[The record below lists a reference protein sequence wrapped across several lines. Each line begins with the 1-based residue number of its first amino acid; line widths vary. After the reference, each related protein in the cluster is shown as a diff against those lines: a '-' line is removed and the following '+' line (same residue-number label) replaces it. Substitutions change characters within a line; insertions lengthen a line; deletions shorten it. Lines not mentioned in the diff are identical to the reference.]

1 MTSTSGGEAIVSGL
15 VAHGVD
21 TVFGLPGAQIY
32 GLFDAFQQAQLKVIG
47 ARHEQACGYKAY
59 GSVRSTGRPGV
70 FSVVPGPGV
79 LNAGAALLTAFGSNE
94 PVLCLTGQVPTQYLG
109 KGRGH
114 LHEMPDQLATLR
126 SFVKWADR
134 IEYPDAAPTLV
145 SRAFQEMLSGRRG
158 PAALEMPWGV
168 FTQRAET
175 GGANPFDP
183 FPAPQ
188 PDPERVRAAAAL
200 ITASRTPMI
209 FVGSGAI
216 HARDEILEL
225 AELIDAPVVA
235 FRSGRGIVSN
245 AHELGLTM
253 AAAYRLWPKTDL
265 MIGIGTRMELPAS
278 SFRWPFQPDGL
289 KSIRIDIDP
298 AEMRRLTPDAAVI
311 SDAQAGTREVL
322 AAVRKIGYKKTGGRR
337 DAIRDASAS
346 ALQEIQKV
354 QPQMAYLN
362 ILREVLPHNAIV
374 TDELSQVGFASWYGF
389 PIYQPR
395 TFITSGYQG
404 TLGSG
409 FPTALG
415 AKVAN
420 PDRPVVAITGD
431 GGFMFGVQ
439 ELATAVQFNI
449 AVVVLVFNNN
459 AYGNVRR
466 DQRERFDGRV
476 VASDL
481 VNPDFVKL
489 AESFGVGAARVTSP
503 DQFRPA
509 LEKALADG
517 GPYVIAIEVPT
528 DSEVSP
534 WAFIHPA
541 HLYAACLPL
550 SHCGGVWTRC
560 AASRTGEGSV
570 SADRD
575 PSSGALCAPPS
586 PTRGEGTYSA
596 TNVTVSATLAREVR

>member
-1 MTSTSGGEAIVSGL
+1 MTSLTGGEAIVSGL

-21 TVFGLPGAQIY
+21 TVFGLPGAQVY

-47 ARHEQACGYKAY
+47 ARHEQACGYMAFGY
-59 GSVRSTGRPGV
+59 ARSSGRPGV

-79 LNAGAALLTAFGSNE
+79 LNAGAALLTAFGCNE
-94 PVLCLTGQVPTQYLG
+94 PVLCVTGQVPSAFLG

-126 SFVKWADR
+126 TFVKWADR
-134 IEYPDAAPTLV
+134 IEYPANAPAIV
-145 SRAFQEMLSGRRG
+145 SRAFQEMMSGRRG
-158 PAALEMPWGV
+158 PAAVEMPWDV

-175 GGANPFDP
+175 PAATVLGPL
-183 FPAPQ
+183 PAPR
-188 PDPERVRAAAAL
+188 PDPDRVRQAAAL
-200 ITASRTPMI
+200 IAASKTPMI
-209 FVGSGAI
+209 FVGGGAI
-216 HARDEILEL
+216 EASEEILEL
-225 AELIDAPVVA
+225 AEMIDAPVVA

-253 AAAYRLWPKTDL
+253 AAAYRLWSSTDL

-278 SFRWPFQPDGL
+278 SFRWPYQPAGL

-298 AEMRRLTPDAAVI
+298 AEMRRLP
-311 SDAQAGTREVL
+311 SDATIIADARAGSSEL
-322 AAVRKIGYKKTGGRR
+322 AAAVRKAGYRKTSGRR
-337 DAIRDASAS
+337 AAIRDASA
-346 ALQEIQKV
+346 AAQEEIQRI
-354 QPQMAYLN
+354 QPQMTYLK
-362 ILREVLPHNAIV
+362 ILREVLPANAIV

-389 PIYQPR
+389 PVYEPR

-439 ELATAVQFNI
+439 ELSTAVQFNI
-449 AVVVLVFNNN
+449 GVVTLVFNNN

-476 VASDL
+476 VAADL
-481 VNPDFVKL
+481 VNPDFVRL
-489 AESFGVGAARVTSP
+489 AESFGVAAGRVTSP
-503 DQFRPA
+503 DHFRAA
-509 LEKALADG
+509 LEKALGHG
-517 GPYVIAIEVPT
+517 GPYLLAIEVPRH
-528 DSEVSP
+528 SEVSP
-534 WAFIHPA
+534 WAFIHP
-541 HLYAACLPL
+541 P
-550 SHCGGVWTRC
+550 
-560 AASRTGEGSV
+560 
-570 SADRD
+570 
-575 PSSGALCAPPS
+575 APQ
-586 PTRGEGTYSA
+586 
-596 TNVTVSATLAREVR
+596 

>member
-1 MTSTSGGEAIVSGL
+1 LDDLMTTSTGGEAIVSGL

-32 GLFDAFQQAQLKVIG
+32 GLFDAFHQAQLKVIG
-47 ARHEQACGYKAY
+47 ARHEQACGYMAY
-59 GSVRSTGRPGV
+59 GYARSSGKPGA

-94 PVLCLTGQVPTQYLG
+94 PVLCLTGQVPTAFLG

-126 SFVKWADR
+126 TFVKWAER
-134 IEYPDAAPTLV
+134 IEYPDTAPAMV

-158 PAALEMPWGV
+158 PAALEMPWDV

-175 GGANPFDP
+175 GAAKPFEP

-188 PDPERVRAAAAL
+188 PDSNRVKAAAAL
-200 ITASRTPMI
+200 IADSKTPMI

-216 HARDEILEL
+216 DAREEILEL

-253 AAAYRLWPKTDL
+253 AAAYKLWPQTDL

-278 SFRWPFQPDGL
+278 SFRWPFQPSGL

-298 AEMRRLTPDAAVI
+298 AEMRRLTPDAAVVA
-311 SDAQAGTREVL
+311 DARAGTSELL
-322 AAVRKIGYKKTGGRR
+322 AAVRKAGYTKTRGRR
-337 DAIRDASAS
+337 AAIREASAA
-346 ALQEIQKV
+346 ALQEIQKI

-362 ILREVLPHNAIV
+362 ILREVLPHDAIV

-449 AVVVLVFNNN
+449 GVVTLVFNNN

-466 DQRERFDGRV
+466 DQRERFEGRV

-503 DQFRPA
+503 EAFRPA

-517 GPYVIAIEVPT
+517 GPYLIAIEVPK
-528 DSEVSP
+528 DSEISP
-534 WAFIHPA
+534 WTFIHPA
-541 HLYAACLPL
+541 KP
-550 SHCGGVWTRC
+550 
-560 AASRTGEGSV
+560 
-570 SADRD
+570 
-575 PSSGALCAPPS
+575 
-586 PTRGEGTYSA
+586 
-596 TNVTVSATLAREVR
+596 

>member
-1 MTSTSGGEAIVSGL
+1 MTASTGGEAIVSGL

-47 ARHEQACGYKAY
+47 ARHEQACGYMAY
-59 GSVRSTGRPGV
+59 GYARSTGRPGV

-94 PVLCLTGQVPTQYLG
+94 PVLCLTGQVPMAFLG

-126 SFVKWADR
+126 TFVKWADR
-134 IEYPDAAPTLV
+134 IEYPDSAPALV

-158 PAALEMPWGV
+158 PVALEMPWDV
-168 FTQRAET
+168 FTQRADV
-175 GGANPFDP
+175 GAAKPFDP

-188 PDPERVRAAAAL
+188 PDTGRIKAAAAL
-200 ITASRTPMI
+200 IAASKTPMI

-216 HARDEILEL
+216 DAGDEILEL

-253 AAAYRLWPKTDL
+253 AAAYRLWPSTDL

-289 KSIRIDIDP
+289 KSVRIDIDP
-298 AEMRRLTPDAAVI
+298 SEMRRLTPDAAVI
-311 SDAQAGTREVL
+311 ADAQAGTRELL
-322 AAVRKIGYKKTGGRR
+322 AAVRKAGYTKTSGRR
-337 DAIRDASAS
+337 AAIRAASAA
-346 ALQEIQKV
+346 ALQEIQKI

-362 ILREVLPHNAIV
+362 VLREVLPQNAIV

-431 GGFMFGVQ
+431 GGFMFAVQ
-439 ELATAVQFNI
+439 ELATAVQSSI
-449 AVVVLVFNNN
+449 GVVVLVFNNN

-466 DQRERFDGRV
+466 DQRERFNGRV

-503 DQFRPA
+503 EAFRPA

-517 GPYVIAIEVPT
+517 GPYLIAIEVPK
-528 DSEVSP
+528 DSETSP

-541 HLYAACLPL
+541 KP
-550 SHCGGVWTRC
+550 
-560 AASRTGEGSV
+560 
-570 SADRD
+570 
-575 PSSGALCAPPS
+575 
-586 PTRGEGTYSA
+586 
-596 TNVTVSATLAREVR
+596 

>member
-1 MTSTSGGEAIVSGL
+1 MTSMTGGEAIVSSL
-15 VAHGVD
+15 LAHGVD

-32 GLFDAFQQAQLKVIG
+32 GLFDAFHQAQLKVIG
-47 ARHEQACGYKAY
+47 ARHEQACGYMAY
-59 GSVRSTGRPGV
+59 GYARSSGKPGV

-79 LNAGAALLTAFGSNE
+79 LNAGAAMLTAFGANE
-94 PVLCLTGQVPTQYLG
+94 PVLCLTGQVPTAFLG

-126 SFVKWADR
+126 TFVKWAER
-134 IEYPDAAPTLV
+134 IEYPDIAPILV

-158 PAALEMPWGV
+158 PVALEMPWDV

-175 GGANPFDP
+175 GVAKVFDP

-188 PDPERVRAAAAL
+188 PDGDRIKDAAAL
-200 ITASRTPMI
+200 IAASKAPMI

-216 HARDEILEL
+216 HARDEVLEL
-225 AELIDAPVVA
+225 AETIDAPIVA

-245 AHELGLTM
+245 AHELGVTM
-253 AAAYRLWPKTDL
+253 AAAYKLWPNTDL
-265 MIGIGTRMELPAS
+265 MIGIGSRMELPTMS
-278 SFRWPFQPDGL
+278 RWPFRPDGL
-289 KSIRIDIDP
+289 KSVRIDIDP
-298 AEMRRLTPDAAVI
+298 SEMRRLTPDVAIV
-311 SDAQAGTREVL
+311 SDAKAGTREL
-322 AAVRKIGYKKTGGRR
+322 RAAVSKTGIRRTAGRR
-337 DAIRDASAS
+337 AAIREASAAAS
-346 ALQEIQKV
+346 KEIQAV

-362 ILREVLPHNAIV
+362 ILRDVLPPNAIV

-389 PIYQPR
+389 PVYEPR

-431 GGFMFGVQ
+431 GGFMFAVA

-449 AVVVLVFNNN
+449 GVVTLVFNNN
-459 AYGNVRR
+459 SYGNVRR
-466 DQRERFDGRV
+466 DQRQRFEGRV

-489 AESFGVGAARVTSP
+489 AESFGVAASRVTSP
-503 DQFRPA
+503 DHFRPA
-509 LEKALADG
+509 LEKALAYG
-517 GPYVIAIEVPT
+517 GPYLVDVEVPR
-528 DSEVSP
+528 DSETTP
-534 WAFIHPA
+534 WTFIHPA
-541 HLYAACLPL
+541 KP
-550 SHCGGVWTRC
+550 
-560 AASRTGEGSV
+560 
-570 SADRD
+570 
-575 PSSGALCAPPS
+575 
-586 PTRGEGTYSA
+586 
-596 TNVTVSATLAREVR
+596 

>member
-1 MTSTSGGEAIVSGL
+1 MTVSSGGEAIVSGL
-15 VAHGVD
+15 VAHDVD

-32 GLFDAFQQAQLKVIG
+32 GLFDALHQAQLKVIG
-47 ARHEQACGYKAY
+47 ARHEQACGYMAFGY
-59 GSVRSTGRPGV
+59 ARSSGKPGV

-79 LNAGAALLTAFGSNE
+79 LNASAALLTAFGCNE
-94 PVLCLTGQVPTQYLG
+94 PVLCLTGQVPTSFLG

-126 SFVKWADR
+126 TIVKWADR
-134 IEYPDAAPTLV
+134 IEYPDAAPALV
-145 SRAFQEMLSGRRG
+145 SRAFQEMMSGRRG
-158 PAALEMPWGV
+158 PVSLEMPWDV

-175 GGANPFDP
+175 GSSKPLDP
-183 FPAPQ
+183 IPAPL
-188 PDPERVRAAAAL
+188 PDPDRIKAAAAL
-200 ITASRTPMI
+200 IAGSKTPMI
-209 FVGSGAI
+209 FVGGGAI
-216 HARDEILEL
+216 DACDDVLEL

-265 MIGIGTRMELPAS
+265 MIGIGTRMEMPAS
-278 SFRWPFQPDGL
+278 GFRWPFQPAGL
-289 KSIRIDIDP
+289 KSVRIDIDP
-298 AEMRRLTPDAAVI
+298 IEMRRLI
-311 SDAQAGTREVL
+311 SDAPVVADAKAGTSALL
-322 AAVRKIGYKKTGGRR
+322 AAVRKAGYTKTSGRR
-337 DAIRDASAS
+337 AAIREASAA

-362 ILREVLPHNAIV
+362 ILREVLPQNAIV

-389 PIYQPR
+389 PVYEPR

-449 AVVVLVFNNN
+449 GVVTLVFNNN

-466 DQRERFDGRV
+466 DQRERFAGRV

-489 AESFGVGAARVTSP
+489 AESFGVAAARVTAP
-503 DQFRPA
+503 DQFRAA
-509 LEKALADG
+509 LEKALAHG
-517 GPYVIAIEVPT
+517 GPYLIDIEVPT
-528 DSEVSP
+528 DSEVTP
-534 WAFIHPA
+534 WTFIHPA
-541 HLYAACLPL
+541 KP
-550 SHCGGVWTRC
+550 
-560 AASRTGEGSV
+560 
-570 SADRD
+570 
-575 PSSGALCAPPS
+575 
-586 PTRGEGTYSA
+586 
-596 TNVTVSATLAREVR
+596 

>member
-1 MTSTSGGEAIVSGL
+1 MTTLTGGEAIVSGL

-21 TVFGLPGAQIY
+21 TVFGLPGAQVY
-32 GLFDAFQQAQLKVIG
+32 GLFDAFHEAQLKVIG
-47 ARHEQACGYKAY
+47 ARHEQACGYMAFGY
-59 GSVRSTGRPGV
+59 ARASGRPGV

-79 LNAGAALLTAFGSNE
+79 LNASAALLTAFGCNE
-94 PVLCLTGQVPTQYLG
+94 PVLCVTGQVPTQFLG

-126 SFVKWADR
+126 NYVKWADR
-134 IEYPDAAPTLV
+134 IEYPGNAPMV
-145 SRAFQEMLSGRRG
+145 VARAFQEMTSGRRG
-158 PAALEMPWGV
+158 PASVEMPWDV
-168 FTQRAET
+168 FTQRADT
-175 GGANPFDP
+175 GAAKALEPL
-183 FPAPQ
+183 PAPQ
-188 PDPERVRAAAAL
+188 PDPDMIKQAAAL
-200 ITASRTPMI
+200 IKNSKAPMI

-216 HARDEILEL
+216 DAGAEILDL
-225 AELIDAPVVA
+225 AEMIDAPVVA

-253 AAAYRLWPKTDL
+253 AAAYKLWPTTDL
-265 MIGIGTRMELPAS
+265 MIGIGTRLELPTMS
-278 SFRWPFQPDGL
+278 RWPYRPDGL

-298 AEMRRLTPDAAVI
+298 VEMRRFISDTAIVAEAKAATAELAAAVGK
-311 SDAQAGTREVL
+311 AG
-322 AAVRKIGYKKTGGRR
+322 YSKTAGRR
-337 DAIRDASAS
+337 AAIREATAT
-346 ALQEIQKV
+346 AQQEIQRI

-362 ILREVLPHNAIV
+362 ILREVLPANAIV
-374 TDELSQVGFASWYGF
+374 TDELSQFGFASWYGF
-389 PIYQPR
+389 PIYEPR

-420 PDRPVVAITGD
+420 PDKPVVAITGD

-449 AVVVLVFNNN
+449 GVVTLVFNNN

-489 AESFGVGAARVTSP
+489 AESFGVAAARVTAP
-503 DQFRPA
+503 DQFKA
-509 LEKALADG
+509 AMEKALAHG
-517 GPYVIAIEVPT
+517 GPYLISVEVT
-528 DSEVSP
+528 RDSEVSP
-534 WAFIHPA
+534 WAFIHP
-541 HLYAACLPL
+541 PK
-550 SHCGGVWTRC
+550 
-560 AASRTGEGSV
+560 
-570 SADRD
+570 
-575 PSSGALCAPPS
+575 P
-586 PTRGEGTYSA
+586 
-596 TNVTVSATLAREVR
+596 

>member
-1 MTSTSGGEAIVSGL
+1 MTTLTGGEAIVSGL

-21 TVFGLPGAQIY
+21 TVFGLPGAQVY
-32 GLFDAFQQAQLKVIG
+32 GLFDAFHQAQLKVIG
-47 ARHEQACGYKAY
+47 ARHEQACGYMAFGY
-59 GSVRSTGRPGV
+59 ARSSGRPGV

-79 LNAGAALLTAFGSNE
+79 LNASAALLTAYGCNE
-94 PVLCLTGQVPTQYLG
+94 PVLCVTGQVPTQFLG

-126 SFVKWADR
+126 TYVKWAER
-134 IEYPDAAPTLV
+134 IEYPGNAPTV
-145 SRAFQEMLSGRRG
+145 VARAFQEMMSGRRG
-158 PAALEMPWGV
+158 PASVEMPWDI
-168 FTQRAET
+168 FTQRADTSAAEVLE
-175 GGANPFDP
+175 PL
-183 FPAPQ
+183 PAPQ
-188 PDPERVRAAAAL
+188 PDPDLVKQAAAL
-200 ITASRTPMI
+200 IRDSKAPMI

-216 HARDEILEL
+216 EAREEILEL
-225 AELIDAPVVA
+225 AEMIDAPVVA

-253 AAAYRLWPKTDL
+253 AAAYKLWPKTDL
-265 MIGIGTRMELPAS
+265 MIGIGSRLELPTMS
-278 SFRWPFQPDGL
+278 RWPYRPAGL

-298 AEMRRLTPDAAVI
+298 VEIRRFASDAAI
-311 SDAQAGTREVL
+311 IADARAATADL
-322 AAVRKIGYKKTGGRR
+322 AAAVRKAGYSRSAGRR
-337 DAIRDASAS
+337 AAIREATA
-346 ALQEIQKV
+346 AAQAEIQRI

-362 ILREVLPHNAIV
+362 ILREVLPPNAIV

-389 PIYQPR
+389 PIYEPR

-420 PDRPVVAITGD
+420 PDKPVVAITGD

-449 AVVVLVFNNN
+449 GVVTLVFNNN

-489 AESFGVGAARVTSP
+489 AESFGVTAARVTSP
-503 DQFRPA
+503 DHFKAA
-509 LEKALADG
+509 LEKALAHG
-517 GPYVIAIEVPT
+517 GPYLISVEVPR

-534 WAFIHPA
+534 WAFIHP
-541 HLYAACLPL
+541 PQ
-550 SHCGGVWTRC
+550 
-560 AASRTGEGSV
+560 
-570 SADRD
+570 
-575 PSSGALCAPPS
+575 P
-586 PTRGEGTYSA
+586 
-596 TNVTVSATLAREVR
+596 

>member
-1 MTSTSGGEAIVSGL
+1 
-15 VAHGVD
+15 
-21 TVFGLPGAQIY
+21 
-32 GLFDAFQQAQLKVIG
+32 
-47 ARHEQACGYKAY
+47 
-59 GSVRSTGRPGV
+59 V

-79 LNAGAALLTAFGSNE
+79 LNAGAAMLTAFGSNE
-94 PVLCLTGQVPTQYLG
+94 PVLCLTGQVPTAFLG

-126 SFVKWADR
+126 TFVKWAER
-134 IEYPDAAPTLV
+134 IEYPDAAPALV

-158 PAALEMPWGV
+158 PVALEMPWDV
-168 FTQRAET
+168 FTQRADV
-175 GGANPFDP
+175 AASKPFDLL
-183 FPAPQ
+183 PAPQ
-188 PDPERVRAAAAL
+188 PDTERVKAAAAL
-200 ITASRTPMI
+200 IAGSKTPMI

-216 HARDEILEL
+216 HAADEILEL
-225 AELIDAPVVA
+225 AEMIDAPVVA

-253 AAAYRLWPKTDL
+253 AAAYKLWPQTDL

-278 SFRWPFQPDGL
+278 GFRWPFRPHGL

-298 AEMRRLTPDAAVI
+298 VEMRRLAVDASIVA
-311 SDAQAGTREVL
+311 DAQAGTRELL
-322 AAVRKIGYKKTGGRR
+322 AAVSKAGYKKTSGRR
-337 DAIRDASAS
+337 AAIREASAAS
-346 ALQEIQKV
+346 QQEIQKI

-362 ILREVLPHNAIV
+362 ILREVLPANAIV

-389 PIYQPR
+389 PVYQPR
-395 TFITSGYQG
+395 TFVTSGYQG

-420 PDRPVVAITGD
+420 PGSPVVAITGD

-439 ELATAVQFNI
+439 ELATAVQYKI
-449 AVVVLVFNNN
+449 GVVTLIFNNN

-489 AESFGVGAARVTSP
+489 AESFGVAAARVTSP
-503 DQFRPA
+503 AGFRPV
-509 LEKALADG
+509 LEKALANG

-534 WAFIHPA
+534 WKFIHP
-541 HLYAACLPL
+541 PK
-550 SHCGGVWTRC
+550 
-560 AASRTGEGSV
+560 
-570 SADRD
+570 
-575 PSSGALCAPPS
+575 P
-586 PTRGEGTYSA
+586 
-596 TNVTVSATLAREVR
+596 

>member
-1 MTSTSGGEAIVSGL
+1 MTLSSGGEAIVDGL

-47 ARHEQACGYKAY
+47 ARHEQACGYMAFGY
-59 GSVRSTGRPGV
+59 ARSTGRPGV

-79 LNAGAALLTAFGSNE
+79 LNAGAALLTAYGSNE
-94 PVLCLTGQVPTQYLG
+94 PVLCLTGQVPTQYLD

-134 IEYPDAAPTLV
+134 IEYPDTAPTLV
-145 SRAFQEMLSGRRG
+145 SRAFQEMLSWRRG
-158 PAALEMPWGV
+158 PAALEMPWDV

-175 GGANPFDP
+175 GASKPFDL
-183 FPAPQ
+183 FPPPQ
-188 PDPERVRAAAAL
+188 PDSERVKAAAAL
-200 ITASRTPMI
+200 IAAGKTPMI

-265 MIGIGTRMELPAS
+265 MIGIGTRMELPTT
-278 SFRWPFQPDGL
+278 FRWPFQPDGL

-298 AEMRRLTPDAAVI
+298 SEMRRLASDVAVVA
-311 SDAQAGTREVL
+311 DAQAGTRELL
-322 AAVRKIGYKKTGGRR
+322 AAVRKAGYSKTSGRR
-337 DAIRDASAS
+337 AAIRDASAS
-346 ALQEIQKV
+346 ALQQIQSV

-362 ILREVLPHNAIV
+362 ILREVLPSNAIV
-374 TDELSQVGFASWYGF
+374 TDEMSQVGFTSWYGF
-389 PIYQPR
+389 PIYEPR
-395 TFITSGYQG
+395 TFISSGYQG

-415 AKVAN
+415 AKVAH

-439 ELATAVQFNI
+439 ELATAVQFKI
-449 AVVVLVFNNN
+449 AVVTLIFNNSS
-459 AYGNVRR
+459 YGNVRR
-466 DQRERFDGRV
+466 DQRERFGGRV
-476 VASDL
+476 VAADL

-503 DQFRPA
+503 EDFRPA

-517 GPYVIAIEVPT
+517 GPYVIVVEVPK
-528 DSEVSP
+528 DSEITP
-534 WAFIHPA
+534 WTFIHPA
-541 HLYAACLPL
+541 KP
-550 SHCGGVWTRC
+550 
-560 AASRTGEGSV
+560 
-570 SADRD
+570 
-575 PSSGALCAPPS
+575 
-586 PTRGEGTYSA
+586 
-596 TNVTVSATLAREVR
+596 

>member
-1 MTSTSGGEAIVSGL
+1 MTSMTGGEAIVSGL

-32 GLFDAFQQAQLKVIG
+32 GLFDAFHQAQLKVIG
-47 ARHEQACGYKAY
+47 ARHEQACGYMAY
-59 GSVRSTGRPGV
+59 GYARSTGRPGV

-94 PVLCLTGQVPTQYLG
+94 PVLCLTGQVPTQFLG

-114 LHEMPDQLATLR
+114 LHEMPDQLATLKT
-126 SFVKWADR
+126 FVKWADR
-134 IEYPDAAPTLV
+134 IEYPDNAPTAV
-145 SRAFQEMLSGRRG
+145 SRAFQEMLSGRHG
-158 PAALEMPWGV
+158 PAALEMPWDV
-168 FTQRAET
+168 FTQRADA
-175 GGANPFDP
+175 GPAKPFDP
-183 FPAPQ
+183 FPAPL
-188 PDPERVRAAAAL
+188 PDSARIKEAANL
-200 ITASRTPMI
+200 IAGSKRPMI

-216 HARDEILEL
+216 HAREEILEL
-225 AELIDAPVVA
+225 AEMIDAPVVA

-253 AAAYRLWPKTDL
+253 AAAYRLWPQTDL
-265 MIGIGTRMELPAS
+265 MIGIGTRLELPTMS
-278 SFRWPFQPDGL
+278 RWPFRPDGL
-289 KSIRIDIDP
+289 KSVRIDIDP
-298 AEMRRLTPDAAVI
+298 VEMRRLPPDVAVVT
-311 SDAQAGTREVL
+311 DAKAGTRDLL
-322 AAVRKIGYKKTGGRR
+322 AAISKAGYKKSSGRR
-337 DAIRDASAS
+337 AAIREATA
-346 ALQEIQKV
+346 AAREEIQTV

-362 ILREVLPHNAIV
+362 ILREVLPHDAIV

-389 PIYQPR
+389 PIFEPR

-415 AKVAN
+415 AKVAH
-420 PDRPVVAITGD
+420 PDKPVVAISGD
-431 GGFMFGVQ
+431 GGFMFAVQ

-449 AVVVLVFNNN
+449 GVVTLVFNNN

-466 DQRERFDGRV
+466 DQLQRFDGRA

-489 AESFGVGAARVTSP
+489 AESFGVPARRVTSP
-503 DQFRPA
+503 DHFRPA

-517 GPYVIAIEVPT
+517 GPYLIAIEVPK

-534 WAFIHPA
+534 WTFIHPA
-541 HLYAACLPL
+541 KP
-550 SHCGGVWTRC
+550 
-560 AASRTGEGSV
+560 
-570 SADRD
+570 
-575 PSSGALCAPPS
+575 
-586 PTRGEGTYSA
+586 
-596 TNVTVSATLAREVR
+596 

>member
-1 MTSTSGGEAIVSGL
+1 MVRERLDNAMTSTSGGEAIVDGL

-47 ARHEQACGYKAY
+47 ARHEQACGYMAY
-59 GSVRSTGRPGV
+59 GYARSTGRPGV

-126 SFVKWADR
+126 TFVKWADR

-145 SRAFQEMLSGRRG
+145 SRAFQEMMSGRRG
-158 PAALEMPWGV
+158 PVALEMPWDV

-175 GGANPFDP
+175 GASKPFDP

-188 PDPERVRAAAAL
+188 PDTERVKAAAAL
-200 ITASRTPMI
+200 IADSKTPMI

-253 AAAYRLWPKTDL
+253 AAAYQLWPKTDL
-265 MIGIGTRMELPAS
+265 MIGIGTRMELPTM
-278 SFRWPFQPDGL
+278 FRWPFRPDGL

-298 AEMRRLTPDAAVI
+298 SEMRRFVPDAPVI
-311 SDAQAGTREVL
+311 ADAQAGTNEL
-322 AAVRKIGYKKTGGRR
+322 LTAVRKAGYTKTSGRR
-337 DAIRDASAS
+337 TAIRDASAS
-346 ALQEIQKV
+346 ALEQIQEI

-362 ILREVLPHNAIV
+362 ILREVLPPDAIV

-389 PIYQPR
+389 PVYQPR

-449 AVVVLVFNNN
+449 GVVVLVFNNN

-466 DQRERFDGRV
+466 DQREHFDGRI

-489 AESFGVGAARVTSP
+489 AESFGVGATRVTSP
-503 DQFRPA
+503 ETFRSA

-517 GPYVIAIEVPT
+517 GPYLIAVEVPK
-528 DSEVSP
+528 DSETSP

-541 HLYAACLPL
+541 KP
-550 SHCGGVWTRC
+550 
-560 AASRTGEGSV
+560 
-570 SADRD
+570 
-575 PSSGALCAPPS
+575 
-586 PTRGEGTYSA
+586 
-596 TNVTVSATLAREVR
+596 

>member
-1 MTSTSGGEAIVSGL
+1 MTSMTGGEAIVSGL
-15 VAHGVD
+15 VAHGVN

-47 ARHEQACGYKAY
+47 ARHEQACGYMAY
-59 GSVRSTGRPGV
+59 GYARSTGRPGV

-94 PVLCLTGQVPTQYLG
+94 PVLCLTGQVPTQFLG

-126 SFVKWADR
+126 SFVKWAER
-134 IEYPDAAPTLV
+134 IEYPDVAPAMV

-158 PAALEMPWGV
+158 PVSLEMPWDV
-168 FTQRAET
+168 FTQAAQV
-175 GGANPFDP
+175 GPSKPFDP
-183 FPAPQ
+183 FPPPQ
-188 PDPERVRAAAAL
+188 PDPDRIKSAAVLVAA
-200 ITASRTPMI
+200 SKTPMI

-216 HARDEILEL
+216 HAREEILEL
-225 AELIDAPVVA
+225 AELLDAPVVA

-253 AAAYRLWPKTDL
+253 AAAYRLWPTTDL
-265 MIGIGTRMELPAS
+265 MIGIGTRLELPTMT
-278 SFRWPFQPDGL
+278 RWPYRPDGL
-289 KSIRIDIDP
+289 KSLRIDIDP
-298 AEMRRLTPDAAVI
+298 SELRRYTPDVAVVA
-311 SDAQAGTREVL
+311 DAKAGTGDLL
-322 AAVRKIGYKKTGGRR
+322 AAVRKAGYKKSSGRR
-337 DAIRDASAS
+337 TAIREASA
-346 ALQEIQKV
+346 AAHEEIQKV

-389 PIYQPR
+389 PIYEPR

-415 AKVAN
+415 AKIAH

-439 ELATAVQFNI
+439 ELSTAVQFKI
-449 AVVVLVFNNN
+449 GVVTLVFNNN

-466 DQRERFDGRV
+466 DQRQHFDGRV
-476 VASDL
+476 VAADL

-489 AESFGVGAARVTSP
+489 AESFGVAASRVTSP
-503 DQFRPA
+503 DHFRPA
-509 LEKALADG
+509 LERALADG
-517 GPYVIAIEVPT
+517 GPYLIAIEVSR
-528 DSEVSP
+528 DSETTP
-534 WAFIHPA
+534 WTFIHPA
-541 HLYAACLPL
+541 KP
-550 SHCGGVWTRC
+550 
-560 AASRTGEGSV
+560 
-570 SADRD
+570 
-575 PSSGALCAPPS
+575 
-586 PTRGEGTYSA
+586 
-596 TNVTVSATLAREVR
+596 

>member
-1 MTSTSGGEAIVSGL
+1 MTSMTGGEAIVSGL

-47 ARHEQACGYKAY
+47 ARHEQACGYMAY
-59 GSVRSTGRPGV
+59 GYARSSGKVGV

-94 PVLCLTGQVPTQYLG
+94 PVLCLTGQVPTAFLG

-126 SFVKWADR
+126 TFVKWAER
-134 IEYPDAAPTLV
+134 IEYPDVAPAMV

-158 PAALEMPWGV
+158 PVSLEMPWDV
-168 FTQRAET
+168 FTQRTEV
-175 GGANPFDP
+175 GPSRPFDR
-183 FPAPQ
+183 FPPPQ
-188 PDPERVRAAAAL
+188 PDPDHIKSVAAL
-200 ITASRTPMI
+200 IAASRTPMI

-216 HARDEILEL
+216 HAREEILEL

-253 AAAYRLWPKTDL
+253 AAAYRLWPNTDL
-265 MIGIGTRMELPAS
+265 MIGIGTRLELPTMT
-278 SFRWPFQPDGL
+278 RWPYRPDGL
-289 KSIRIDIDP
+289 KSVRIDIDP
-298 AEMRRLTPDAAVI
+298 SEMRRYTPDVAVVA
-311 SDAQAGTREVL
+311 DATAGTCDLL
-322 AAVRKIGYKKTGGRR
+322 AAVRKAGYKKSSGRR
-337 DAIRDASAS
+337 AAIREASA
-346 ALQEIQKV
+346 AAHEEIQKV

-362 ILREVLPHNAIV
+362 ILRDVLPHNAIV

-389 PIYQPR
+389 PIYEPR

-415 AKVAN
+415 AKVAH

-439 ELATAVQFNI
+439 ELATAVQFKI
-449 AVVVLVFNNN
+449 GVVTLVFNNN

-466 DQRERFDGRV
+466 DQRQRFDGRV
-476 VASDL
+476 VAADL

-503 DQFRPA
+503 DYFRPA
-509 LEKALADG
+509 LEMALADG
-517 GPYVIAIEVPT
+517 GPYLIAIEVPR
-528 DSEVSP
+528 DSEATP
-534 WAFIHPA
+534 WTFIHPA
-541 HLYAACLPL
+541 KP
-550 SHCGGVWTRC
+550 
-560 AASRTGEGSV
+560 
-570 SADRD
+570 
-575 PSSGALCAPPS
+575 
-586 PTRGEGTYSA
+586 
-596 TNVTVSATLAREVR
+596 

>member
-1 MTSTSGGEAIVSGL
+1 MTLNSGGEAIVSGL

-32 GLFDAFQQAQLKVIG
+32 GLFDAFHQAQLKVIG
-47 ARHEQACGYKAY
+47 ARHEQACGYMAY
-59 GSVRSTGRPGV
+59 GYARASGRPGV

-79 LNAGAALLTAFGSNE
+79 LNAGAALLTASGSNE
-94 PVLCLTGQVPTQYLG
+94 PVLCLTGQVPTAFLD

-114 LHEMPDQLATLR
+114 LHEMPNQLATLR
-126 SFVKWADR
+126 TFVKWAER
-134 IEYPDAAPTLV
+134 IEYPDAAPAMV
-145 SRAFQEMLSGRRG
+145 SRAFQEMMSGRRG
-158 PAALEMPWGV
+158 PVALEMAWDIFP
-168 FTQRAET
+168 QRADV
-175 GGANPFDP
+175 APSNPYDP

-188 PDPERVRAAAAL
+188 PDSDRIKAAASL
-200 ITASRTPMI
+200 IGGSKTPMI

-253 AAAYRLWPKTDL
+253 AAAYKLWPKTDL
-265 MIGIGTRMELPAS
+265 MIGIGTRLELPTMS
-278 SFRWPFQPDGL
+278 RWPFQPEGL

-298 AEMRRLTPDAAVI
+298 VEMRRFT
-311 SDAQAGTREVL
+311 SDVSVVSDSKAGTRDLV
-322 AAVRKIGYKKTGGRR
+322 AAVSKVGYRKSSGRR
-337 DAIRDASAS
+337 AEIREATAT
-346 ALQEIQKV
+346 AQQEIQKV

-362 ILREVLPHNAIV
+362 ILREVLPHDAIV

-415 AKVAN
+415 AKVAH
-420 PDRPVVAITGD
+420 PDKPVVAITGD

-449 AVVVLVFNNN
+449 GVVTLVFNNN

-481 VNPDFVKL
+481 VN
-489 AESFGVGAARVTSP
+489 
-503 DQFRPA
+503 
-509 LEKALADG
+509 
-517 GPYVIAIEVPT
+517 
-528 DSEVSP
+528 
-534 WAFIHPA
+534 
-541 HLYAACLPL
+541 
-550 SHCGGVWTRC
+550 
-560 AASRTGEGSV
+560 
-570 SADRD
+570 
-575 PSSGALCAPPS
+575 
-586 PTRGEGTYSA
+586 
-596 TNVTVSATLAREVR
+596 

>member
-1 MTSTSGGEAIVSGL
+1 MTSMTGGEAIVSGL

-32 GLFDAFQQAQLKVIG
+32 GLFDAFHQAQLKVIG
-47 ARHEQACGYKAY
+47 ARHEQACGYMAY
-59 GSVRSTGRPGV
+59 GYARSTGRASV

-79 LNAGAALLTAFGSNE
+79 LNAGAAMLTAFGSNE
-94 PVLCLTGQVPTQYLG
+94 PVLCLTGQVPTAFLG

-126 SFVKWADR
+126 TFVKWADR

-158 PAALEMPWGV
+158 PVALEMPWDV

-175 GGANPFDP
+175 GPAKVFDP

-188 PDPERVRAAAAL
+188 PDSDRIKDAAAL
-200 ITASRTPMI
+200 VAASRTPMI

-225 AELIDAPVVA
+225 AEAIDAPVVA

-245 AHELGLTM
+245 AHELGVTM
-253 AAAYRLWPKTDL
+253 AAAYKLWPTTDL
-265 MIGIGTRMELPAS
+265 MIGIGSRMELPTM
-278 SFRWPFQPDGL
+278 FRWPFRPDDL
-289 KSIRIDIDP
+289 KSVRIDIDP
-298 AEMRRLTPDAAVI
+298 SEMRRLTPDVAVV
-311 SDAQAGTREVL
+311 SDAKAGTRELL
-322 AAVRKIGYKKTGGRR
+322 AAVGKAGTRKTSGRR
-337 DAIRDASAS
+337 AAIREAAAA
-346 ALQEIQKV
+346 ALKEIQTV

-362 ILREVLPHNAIV
+362 ILREVLPPNAIV

-389 PIYQPR
+389 PVYEPR

-431 GGFMFGVQ
+431 GGFMFAVA

-449 AVVVLVFNNN
+449 GVVTLVFNNN
-459 AYGNVRR
+459 SYGNVRR
-466 DQRERFDGRV
+466 DQRQRFDGRV

-489 AESFGVGAARVTSP
+489 AESFGVAAGRVTSP
-503 DQFRPA
+503 DHFRPA
-509 LEKALADG
+509 LEKALAHG
-517 GPYVIAIEVPT
+517 GPYLIAVEVPK
-528 DSEVSP
+528 DSEATP

-541 HLYAACLPL
+541 KP
-550 SHCGGVWTRC
+550 
-560 AASRTGEGSV
+560 
-570 SADRD
+570 
-575 PSSGALCAPPS
+575 
-586 PTRGEGTYSA
+586 
-596 TNVTVSATLAREVR
+596 